1 MINLI
6 LAHAALSEIAIRSL
20 NYVRYALDATLRYAT
35 SDLNSLRSRDALVEH
50 WRRLGRLELSLLRR
64 RRLSDTAITLR
75 PTLLRTR
82 RYATLRYSIAA
93 CGAAARL
100 QLGALGHSLSSS
112 RPPGAVVVGACGA
125 FSCAH
130 LAARASSRARFLC
143 RSEGGGMATAGCAG
157 GRAVAAPETA
167 ACSVS
172 VGRGSPTLSC

>member
-1 MINLI
+1 M
-6 LAHAALSEIAIRSL
+6 
-20 NYVRYALDATLRYAT
+20 RYALDATLRYAT

-130 LAARASSRARFLC
+130 LAARASSRARFFC

-157 GRAVAAPETA
+157 GRPAAPFA
-167 ACSVS
+167 QSAKRVRIHPAI
-172 VGRGSPTLSC
+172 VGVATLLAPP